1 MLNPNEQTGKP
12 AKSKSVS
19 RKPAKVK
26 SVKAKSVKAK
36 SVKAKSVKATPAK
49 VPERIEDFDFMCFPS
64 GKPFTISREAFE
76 ALERDAERPGRYIP
90 ALAAAMKRMRENT
103 TDG

>member
-19 RKPAKVK
+19 RKP
-26 SVKAKSVKAK
+26 VKAKLAKAK
-36 SVKAKSVKATPAK
+36 PVKAKSVKATPAK

-64 GKPFTISREAFE
+64 GKSSIISREAFD

>member
-19 RKPAKVK
+19 RKPVKAKP
-26 SVKAKSVKAK
+26 VKAKSVKAK
-36 SVKAKSVKATPAK
+36 PAK

-64 GKPFTISREAFE
+64 GKSSIISREAFE

-90 ALAAAMKRMRENT
+90 ALAAAMKRMRERFPN
-103 TDG
+103 D

>member
-12 AKSKSVS
+12 AK
-19 RKPAKVK
+19 VK
-26 SVKAKSVKAK
+26 SVKAKPAKAK
-36 SVKAKSVKATPAK
+36 SVKATPAKVKSVKATPAK

>member
-19 RKPAKVK
+19 RKPVKV
-26 SVKAKSVKAK
+26 
-36 SVKAKSVKATPAK
+36 KSVKATPAK
-49 VPERIEDFDFMCFPS
+49 VPERIEDFDFMCFRS
-64 GKPFTISREAFE
+64 EEPFTISLEAFR
-76 ALERDAERPGRYIP
+76 ALEKRLERPGRYIP
-90 ALAAAMKRMRENT
+90 ELAAAMKRMRENT

>member
-19 RKPAKVK
+19 RKP
-26 SVKAKSVKAK
+26 VKAKSVKAK
-36 SVKAKSVKATPAK
+36 SVKAKPAK

-64 GKPFTISREAFE
+64 GKSSIISREAFD